1 MTKSNHTLPA
11 FPPFTLDEYGTISTR
26 WRKYKK
32 RFENLVLALN
42 VHDGAQ
48 RKTLLLNYLGDEA
61 YDVYESLSTGRPD
74 KTYDAVT
81 ALLDGQFLSQSN
93 ITYEGY
99 LFQNVRQNVNENIH
113 QFYIRVKEQAV
124 KCNYSATVDTE
135 IK

>member
-42 VHDGAQ
+42 VHD
-48 RKTLLLNYLGDEA
+48 GDEA

-99 LFQNVRQNVNENIH
+99 LFQNLRQNVNENIH